1 MNFEFHISDIEAI
14 SIAFTC
20 SAVDRRRAL
29 GDKEKMELPS
39 FVWIDCLGESRESH
53 EIRLDVVIILGD
65 Y

>member
-39 FVWIDCLGESRESH
+39 FVWIGCDESRGSQ
-53 EIRLDVVIILGD
+53 EI
-65 Y
+65 

>member
-39 FVWIDCLGESRESH
+39 FVWIRCDESRGSQ
-53 EIRLDVVIILGD
+53 EIRFDTAINLRD
-65 Y
+65 

>member
-29 GDKEKMELPS
+29 GDKEKMEFPS
-39 FVWIDCLGESRESH
+39 FVWIGCDESRGSQ
-53 EIRLDVVIILGD
+53 EIRFDTAINLRD
-65 Y
+65 

>member
-39 FVWIDCLGESRESH
+39 FVWIRCDESPGSQ
-53 EIRLDVVIILGD
+53 EIRFDTAINLRD
-65 Y
+65 